1 MRGAARFYAVLLV
14 VILVSFGYG
23 LSRLFVLRFERGD
36 IYPAYSSLRSDPLG
50 SKALYRSLEAIPGF
64 QVERGFSDLAKRK
77 NLKGATI
84 LVLGEQKDFFER
96 VGKKELEAL
105 QRLVVAGNRLVVG
118 FLPRTSAR
126 PPETE
131 KKKREAKQK
140 GEGEKAKG
148 EGEKAQPPG
157 KVSEPG
163 ESLAEKWGVT
173 PESFPDTGKGMSL
186 REAAAGGDPLAL
198 PGQLPRHSRLFFK
211 LTGSDW
217 QTIYRSGGQPVVIER
232 ALGKGSIVLLADSYP
247 FSNEALRG
255 EPDAPLLAW
264 IIGASRSALFDEF
277 HLGVGDPPGV
287 GNLVRKYHL
296 ESFFAALFLLALI
309 YIWKSSVPF
318 VRVLPPPES
327 GVQTSGKN
335 NFTGLV
341 NLLRR
346 NIAGDKLLEACF
358 REWRR
363 SFSRDFR
370 KHPEKLFQVEALI
383 EKEAALPPRQR
394 DLEASYRSIS
404 ELLAKKKKNPGTG

>member
-1 MRGAARFYAVLLV
+1 MRGAARLYTVLLV
-14 VILVSFGYG
+14 VILFSFGYG

-64 QVERGFSDLAKRK
+64 QVERGFSALAKRK
-77 NLKGATI
+77 NLKGTTI
-84 LVLGEQKDFFER
+84 LVLGEQEDLFSR
-96 VGKKELEAL
+96 TGKKELEAL

-118 FLPRTSAR
+118 FLPRTSAY
-126 PPETE
+126 PSETE
-131 KKKREAKQK
+131 KEKREARQK
-140 GEGEKAKG
+140 SLGDKAK
-148 EGEKAQPPG
+148 PPG
-157 KVSEPG
+157 KDSEKG

-173 PESFPDTGKGMSL
+173 PEIFPDTGKGISQ
-186 REAAAGGDPLAL
+186 REAPAVGDPLAL

-211 LTGSDW
+211 LAGSDW
-217 QTIYRSGGQPVVIER
+217 QTIYRSGGQPVIIER

-255 EPDAPLLAW
+255 EPDASLLAW
-264 IIGASRSALFDEF
+264 IIGASRGALFDEF
-277 HLGVGDPPGV
+277 HLGVGESPGM
-287 GNLVRKYHL
+287 GNLLRSYHL
-296 ESFFAALFLLALI
+296 ENFFAALFLLALI

-327 GVQTSGKN
+327 GVPTSGKD

-383 EKEAALPPRQR
+383 EKEASLPPRQR
-394 DLEASYRSIS
+394 DLEASYRGIS
-404 ELLAKKKKNPGTG
+404 ELLAKKKRL